1 MKIKI
6 EEILSSLKSS
16 TASKIYK
23 DVTKYNT
30 QRSEK
35 NIVLIQVE
43 NIVSEFANV
52 SVLING
58 MKALI
63 AMVSKNV
70 K

>member
-23 DVTKYNT
+23 DFTKYNT

>member
-23 DVTKYNT
+23 YVTKYNT